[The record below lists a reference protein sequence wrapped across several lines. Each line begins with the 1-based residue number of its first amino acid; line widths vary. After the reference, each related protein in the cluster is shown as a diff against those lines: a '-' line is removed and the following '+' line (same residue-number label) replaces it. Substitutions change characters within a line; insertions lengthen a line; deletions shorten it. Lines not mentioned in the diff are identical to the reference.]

1 MQTRKVNNIQVI
13 APQAEAVHSNPDGA
27 HPPGVVSCSQS
38 SAGCS
43 LAKQFQK
50 GFCSR

>member
-27 HPPGVVSCSQS
+27 HPLAWSAAVKAALAADWEEQS
-38 SAGCS
+38 W
-43 LAKQFQK
+43 K